1 MIEMSVEFVRVSMQN
16 YNRVVILKEKESD
29 RYLLIWI
36 GPAEAEAI
44 AMRLGDVQPPRPQ
57 THDLLVNIIDSL
69 GAHVSHVL
77 VNDLNNDTFYAR
89 IVLDNN
95 GQTVEIDSRTSDAI
109 ALAVRTQ
116 VPIYAEESVLERAGI
131 LLDKEPEQ
139 LTSGSG
145 MGQNIRPPNPEEL
158 EKMSAFKDFIES
170 LDLDDFGKTKTYE
183 PLPAFPKQS
192 LDRAPQRGLGV
203 GVRKDRP
210 HDVLVGERRDQE
222 VVEPLTNA
230 HLARAQVRI
239 ELAVDRCQG
248 GAAHEVR
255 DCHPPSSAAA
265 DIAEP
270 SSASAS
276 RRKTETRAFL
286 TNPAASTGTR
296 SSSSPPS

>member
-69 GAHVSHVL
+69 GARVSHVL

-95 GQTVEIDSRTSDAI
+95 GQSVEIDSRTSDAI

-131 LLDKEPEQ
+131 LLDREPEQ
-139 LTSGSG
+139 LTAGAGFNEPMS
-145 MGQNIRPPNPEEL
+145 RTNPEDL

-170 LDLDDFGKTKTYE
+170 LDLDDLGK
-183 PLPAFPKQS
+183 P
-192 LDRAPQRGLGV
+192 RA
-203 GVRKDRP
+203 
-210 HDVLVGERRDQE
+210 
-222 VVEPLTNA
+222 
-230 HLARAQVRI
+230 
-239 ELAVDRCQG
+239 
-248 GAAHEVR
+248 
-255 DCHPPSSAAA
+255 
-265 DIAEP
+265 
-270 SSASAS
+270 
-276 RRKTETRAFL
+276 
-286 TNPAASTGTR
+286 
-296 SSSSPPS
+296 